1 MSVRKTSSSGMR
13 PALSLQ
19 AVLMT
24 AIIVVLGILHVVG
37 AVLLHDVATAP
48 PIEASRLMTNG
59 D

>member
-1 MSVRKTSSSGMR
+1 MR

-24 AIIVVLGILHVVG
+24 AIIIVLGILHVIG
-37 AVLLHDVATAP
+37 AVLLHDAATAP
-48 PIEASRLMTNG
+48 PIEASRLVTNG